1 MLYTT
6 GGEFIDRGA
15 TGFTITKVL
24 DDSLGTIVYP
34 LEGTLEITNGY
45 GNTGSLSIHTTP
57 RLDITGDID
66 GNVYAASK
74 TIILTSDF
82 DVYKG
87 TGNNVSNRC
96 NTTDESLLSF
106 TLVSGN
112 DVFNSEADN
121 GTEIC
126 YRTSDGT
133 YSIYKIITING
144 IDTTGPTVAF
154 NVDSVTGE
162 NANIYTLDIT
172 DISSPSD
179 DIYEIN
185 YKLLDSLNAASCSAA
200 NYETATETNN
210 TFYPIYFNGE
220 LSEADTASNESGWR
234 SGSIVSLSD
243 AVLSNNDYTDDPTIN
258 VNGTNIDI
266 HGVVYNSNTNKF
278 AFSIEDPSVTVSSFV
293 DEFTDKKITIIDSS
307 NNSIFEGDFN
317 QATLSVEGT
326 PTYSQWEFETT
337 GSKLNTDGGFSNTEI
352 YTITIDGSFSQ
363 KYDGSNDGDYL
374 CVKVKDDLDN
384 YSYTSIEIDATDP
397 IITFSSDSDI
407 VDDSQPAT
415 TVKQSAQV
423 VFSVDETS
431 GIVVGG
437 SCAAEDTTNLQSVSG
452 GTEVTISL
460 VNTDATPLTNT
471 TTYTDCTI
479 TVTDINTSQVS
490 VTTLQNFTIDADK
503 PLPPSVESLTTVTDT
518 EVTGLSTNTDNITKD
533 QSISVTGCS
542 EADSNIFAYDIT
554 IDGTTTQISTNVTAD
569 GAVCT
574 WTPSGESEQTGKTY
588 TLTGI
593 TTDIT
598 SSSKDGV
605 VNNIGVYTRDVA
617 GNTSLISNTLDVT
630 IDGGVVNFGDD
641 VTISNS
647 GSDYYI
653 SADDEGSKIK
663 YSVTTEDK
671 TSATTATCDIC
682 VVVPS
687 IVMS

>member
-1 MLYTT
+1 M
-6 GGEFIDRGA
+6 
-15 TGFTITKVL
+15 
-24 DDSLGTIVYP
+24 
-34 LEGTLEITNGY
+34 
-45 GNTGSLSIHTTP
+45 
-57 RLDITGDID
+57 
-66 GNVYAASK
+66 
-74 TIILTSDF
+74 
-82 DVYKG
+82 
-87 TGNNVSNRC
+87 
-96 NTTDESLLSF
+96 
-106 TLVSGN
+106 
-112 DVFNSEADN
+112 
-121 GTEIC
+121 
-126 YRTSDGT
+126 
-133 YSIYKIITING
+133 
-144 IDTTGPTVAF
+144 
-154 NVDSVTGE
+154 
-162 NANIYTLDIT
+162 
-172 DISSPSD
+172 
-179 DIYEIN
+179 
-185 YKLLDSLNAASCSAA
+185 
-200 NYETATETNN
+200 
-210 TFYPIYFNGE
+210 
-220 LSEADTASNESGWR
+220 
-234 SGSIVSLSD
+234 
-243 AVLSNNDYTDDPTIN
+243 
-258 VNGTNIDI
+258 
-266 HGVVYNSNTNKF
+266 
-278 AFSIEDPSVTVSSFV
+278 
-293 DEFTDKKITIIDSS
+293 
-307 NNSIFEGDFN
+307 
-317 QATLSVEGT
+317 
-326 PTYSQWEFETT
+326 
-337 GSKLNTDGGFSNTEI
+337 
-352 YTITIDGSFSQ
+352 
-363 KYDGSNDGDYL
+363 
-374 CVKVKDDLDN
+374 
-384 YSYTSIEIDATDP
+384 
-397 IITFSSDSDI
+397 
-407 VDDSQPAT
+407 
-415 TVKQSAQV
+415 
-423 VFSVDETS
+423 FSVDETS

-671 TSATTATCDIC
+671 TSATTATCDNTLSYTDYDSTTGVSNLDSGVEKQIC
-682 VVVPS
+682 FEVEDS
-687 IVMS
+687 NSAKTYTTTQKQTHKTFL